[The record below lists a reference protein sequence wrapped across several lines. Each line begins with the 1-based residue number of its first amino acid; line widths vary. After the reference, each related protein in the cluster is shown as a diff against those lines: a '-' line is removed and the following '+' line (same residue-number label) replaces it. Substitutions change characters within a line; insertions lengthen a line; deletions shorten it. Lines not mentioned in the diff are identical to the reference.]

1 MERTSVERKLLVK
14 LSIVAIAIIASVVL
28 ATPPRDK
35 IHLGLD
41 LQGGLHLVLEV
52 QVDKAVNRALERT
65 AEAVRKDLRAKGVN
79 VVSVEPREHQ
89 GLRLVFSQTPELSVV
104 QEVVRSYVEADVQQQ
119 TSQVWVVDFPAAE
132 LRQISSSAVDQALE
146 KIRNRIDA
154 FGVSEPSI
162 SKQGTNRIVIQLP
175 GLEDPQRAIEL
186 IGKTAQLEFKLVH
199 SRSAT
204 PEATAPS
211 GTQRLFIKEKDPKT
225 GQLVQGQAYFVDRR
239 PLLTGDMLADARA
252 LPDQLNFGQYYV
264 LMRLNNRG
272 KLIFARLTQEHVG
285 RALAIV
291 LDDTIFSAPVIQEPI
306 VGGEARITGNFTPEE
321 ARDLAI
327 VLREG
332 ALPAPV
338 TIVENRSVGPSLGS
352 DSIKKGVRSTV
363 VGGALVMLFMLVYY
377 RLSGLLAN
385 IALGLNLLLLL
396 GALALPGLNATLT
409 LPGIAGLILT
419 LGMAVDSNVLIFER
433 IREELRLGKS
443 VHAAVSAGFERA
455 LSAILDSNV
464 TTIISAVV
472 LFQFGT
478 GPIKGFAVTLT
489 IGLVISMF
497 TAVFVSRTIYEL
509 IFSLRRV
516 TKLSI

>member
-1 MERTSVERKLLVK
+1 
-14 LSIVAIAIIASVVL
+14 VAAVIIASIVL
-28 ATPPRDK
+28 AMPPREK

-52 QVDKAVNRALERT
+52 QVDRAVAGALERA
-65 AEAVRKDLRAKGVN
+65 AEALRKDLRARGMNLVTAEPVELRGV
-79 VVSVEPREHQ
+79 
-89 GLRLVFSQTPELSVV
+89 RLVFGQPPEPGVV
-104 QEVVRSYVEADVQQQ
+104 QEVVRNYVNAEVQQQ
-119 TSQVWVVDFPAAE
+119 SPEVWTVELPAAE
-132 LRQISSSAVDQALE
+132 LRQIRTSAVDQALE
-146 KIRNRIDA
+146 KIRNRVDA

-162 SKQGTNRIVIQLP
+162 SKQGTQRIVVQLP
-175 GLEDPQRAIEL
+175 GLEDPERAIEL

-199 SRSAT
+199 SRAAS
-204 PEATAPS
+204 PDAPPPP
-211 GTQRLFIKEKDPKT
+211 GTERLYTKERDPKT
-225 GQLVQGQAYFVDRR
+225 RQLVQGQAYFVERR
-239 PLLTGDMLADARA
+239 APLTGDMLADARA
-252 LPDQLNFGQYYV
+252 LPDQLSFGQYYV
-264 LMRLNNRG
+264 LMRLDSRG
-272 KLIFARLTQEHVG
+272 KRIFARLTQENVG

-291 LDDTIFSAPVIQEPI
+291 LDDAIFSAPVIQEPI
-306 VGGEARITGNFTPEE
+306 TGGEARITGSFTPEE

-338 TIVENRSVGPSLGS
+338 SVIENRTVGPSLGS
-352 DSIKKGVRSTV
+352 DSIAQGVRSTV
-363 VGGALVMLFMLVYY
+363 VGGALIVLFMVVYY
-377 RLSGLLAN
+377 RLSGLIAN
-385 IALGLNLLLLL
+385 LALGLNLLLLL
-396 GALALPGLNATLT
+396 GALALPGLDATLT

-443 VHAAVSAGFERA
+443 VRAAVEAGFERA

-464 TTIISAVV
+464 TTIIAAVV

-489 IGLVISMF
+489 IGLVASMF